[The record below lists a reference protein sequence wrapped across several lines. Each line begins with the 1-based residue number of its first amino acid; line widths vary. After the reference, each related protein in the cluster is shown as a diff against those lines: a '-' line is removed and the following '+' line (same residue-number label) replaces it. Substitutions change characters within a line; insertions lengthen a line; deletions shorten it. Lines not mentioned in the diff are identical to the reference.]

1 MKKLY
6 GDLKTSRDR
15 LEKEMNFGQA
25 LFIGIAF
32 VVIGYPILYFVM
44 YIL

>member
-25 LFIGIAF
+25 LLGSIALF
-32 VVIGYPILYFVM
+32 VISYSILYFVL